1 SDLYPFGDEVGD
13 IGVWLDTKDGNS
25 PYITPPM
32 GFPFIGKLYDRVYF
46 SDNGLIQFQSISQN
60 EQFLLP
66 VPFPTGFRGN
76 EGLAML
82 AVFWDDADLT
92 LGEGKLFYQEYHKLN
107 MSDRYSQIV
116 FSRTADDVTRFEER
130 NDKPAFTP
138 AWILKIT
145 WDHVMAVS
153 YQKINYSEANTF
165 QCILTTDG
173 ERSFALLR
181 FGEMYWGPGQRIHH
195 DALTGYTDGGAHF
208 FNETT
213 DPTNLFG
220 PGGRYRPQEVKGNTG
235 QLGQLVYDLT
245 GPTEREQDPKMRCQ
259 VWALKEPEPKEWAKG
274 VSSCPCTRAQ
284 ALEDLAFG
292 PETLPPNQQDRVR
305 VTELRG
311 LRWGGSGGHVFQSIL
326 SNRHGSGKR
335 CVYDPQGPLLAGYK
349 THRYHEDL
357 LPFQWCCIQSP
368 LCHLYLAKRPLDRC
382 QGYGW
387 VSPDCCITAAKA
399 TQGIGESLPI
409 LSGMGVIY
417 FQLLSTH

>member
-1 SDLYPFGDEVGD
+1 MDATGCGSVCPDVCPRLASIVAQVLAGECNLPDSSVLTYHF
-13 IGVWLDTKDGNS
+13 S
-25 PYITPPM
+25 PRLFVLVVPPC
-32 GFPFIGKLYDRVYF
+32 
-46 SDNGLIQFQSISQN
+46 GLFQ
-60 EQFLLP
+60 
-66 VPFPTGFRGN
+66 
-76 EGLAML
+76 
-82 AVFWDDADLT
+82 
-92 LGEGKLFYQEYHKLN
+92 
-107 MSDRYSQIV
+107 
-116 FSRTADDVTRFEER
+116 
-130 NDKPAFTP
+130 
-138 AWILKIT
+138 
-145 WDHVMAVS
+145 
-153 YQKINYSEANTF
+153 ANTF

-326 SNRHGSGKR
+326 SNQHGSGKR
-335 CVYDPQGPLLAGYK
+335 CVYDPQGPLLAGYSE
-349 THRYHEDL
+349 RYFSGATAQKHIGTVSVTSYSESSTCHSG
-357 LPFQWCCIQSP
+357 CCSNQ
-368 LCHLYLAKRPLDRC
+368 
-382 QGYGW
+382 
-387 VSPDCCITAAKA
+387 
-399 TQGIGESLPI
+399 
-409 LSGMGVIY
+409 
-417 FQLLSTH
+417 